1 MDITAKEEAVADLST
16 ILDMLRWAMSQFNS
30 SDIYYGHG
38 TDNAWDEALQL
49 VLPTLALPL
58 DIPDALLSTKLT
70 TSEKMEIIQLIE
82 VRIEQKIPVPYLT
95 HRAWFCGHEFYVDER
110 VLIPRSPIGELIN
123 NHFAGLIGQEPTRI
137 LDLCTGS
144 GCIAIACAYEFQ
156 EAEVDAVDISAD
168 ALEVAEFNI
177 ENHGLIH
184 RVYPMQSDL
193 FEAIVPTPYDIIVT
207 NPPYVDAE
215 DMGDLPD
222 EYHIEPELALASGV
236 DGLDITRQILL
247 KAPDYLSEKGILVC
261 EVGNSMVHLIEQF
274 PEVPFTWLEFEKG
287 GIGVFMLT
295 REQLVEFSDSFASDK
310 R

>member
-1 MDITAKEEAVADLST
+1 
-16 ILDMLRWAMSQFNS
+16 
-30 SDIYYGHG
+30 
-38 TDNAWDEALQL
+38 
-49 VLPTLALPL
+49 
-58 DIPDALLSTKLT
+58 
-70 TSEKMEIIQLIE
+70 
-82 VRIEQKIPVPYLT
+82 
-95 HRAWFCGHEFYVDER
+95 
-110 VLIPRSPIGELIN
+110 
-123 NHFAGLIGQEPTRI
+123 AGLIGQEPTRI

-144 GCIAIACAYEFQ
+144 GCIAIACAHEFQ

>member
-1 MDITAKEEAVADLST
+1 MEITVKEEAVAELST

-38 TDNAWDEALQL
+38 TDNAWDEAIQL
-49 VLPTLALPL
+49 VLPTLSLPL
-58 DIPDALLSTKLT
+58 DIPEALLSTKLT
-70 TSEKMEIIQLIE
+70 TSEKNTIIQLIE
-82 VRIEQKIPVPYLT
+82 SRIEQKIPVPYLT
-95 HRAWFCGHEFYVDER
+95 HRSWFCGHEFYVDER

-123 NHFAGLIGQEPTRI
+123 NHFSGLIHNEPSRI

-144 GCIAIACAYEFQ
+144 GCIAIACAYEF
-156 EAEVDAVDISAD
+156 EDTEVDAVDISEE
-168 ALEVAEFNI
+168 ALDVAEFNI
-177 ENHGLIH
+177 ENHGLTH

-193 FEAIVPTPYDIIVT
+193 FNSIVPTPYDIIVT
-207 NPPYVDAE
+207 NPPYVDVE

-222 EYHIEPELALASGV
+222 EYHIEPELALASGI

-247 KAPDYLSEKGILVC
+247 KAPDYLSEQGILIC
-261 EVGNSMVHLIEQF
+261 EVGNSMVHLIAQF

-287 GIGVFMLT
+287 GLGVFMLT
-295 REQLVEFSDSFASDK
+295 REQLVEYSDCFSIDK